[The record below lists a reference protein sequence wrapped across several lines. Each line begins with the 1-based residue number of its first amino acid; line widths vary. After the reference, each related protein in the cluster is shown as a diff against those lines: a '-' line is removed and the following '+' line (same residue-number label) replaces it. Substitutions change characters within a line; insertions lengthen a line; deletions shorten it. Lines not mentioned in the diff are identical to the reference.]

1 MTLLHKITA
10 VLLLAATVIS
20 CEDPIDVD
28 TGFENGEIVVDAWIT
43 NESTPQTIK
52 LLLSQDYFDNRLPT
66 PITDGTVTISSTGA
80 DYIFAHQGEG
90 AYTWT
95 PTAGETLGSVG
106 DTFQLTVAAGGL
118 SYTASATIYDAPEI
132 DSISIYLEDE
142 AFGADEGLFAEVY
155 ARDLPG
161 QGDTY
166 WVKAYRNDTLLN
178 KPQEINIVY
187 DATFDAGSDIDGT
200 YFIRPLRFAINALDD
215 DGLPRAL
222 NVGDKVGVEIHSISN
237 AGFRFMQTVQEQT
250 TNGDNGIFAL
260 PVANALGNITNTADG
275 RRALGF
281 FNIATVTSRERVVE

>member
-118 SYTASATIYDAPEI
+118 SYTASTTIYDAPEI

>member
-10 VLLLAATVIS
+10 VLLLAATLMS

-118 SYTASATIYDAPEI
+118 SYTASTTIYDAPEI